1 MRDVVQRVS
10 KAQVSVDEEIVGSIG
25 TGLVVLL
32 AVGSRDGSED
42 LGFMVRKLVN
52 LRVFNDAGGKL
63 NRSVVDAGGEILL
76 ISQFTLY
83 GDCRKGNRPSFTRA
97 APPDKADAT
106 YKQLAEELRSRG
118 VRVATGRFQA
128 MMSVSLVNEGPVT
141 LIIDSKKEF
150 H

>member
-1 MRDVVQRVS
+1 MRAVVQRVS
-10 KAQVSVDEEIVGSIG
+10 KAQVSVEGEIVGSIG
-25 TGLVVLL
+25 AGVVVLL
-32 AVGSRDGSED
+32 AVGSGDGTQD
-42 LGFMVRKLVN
+42 LAFMVRKLVN
-52 LRVFNDAGGKL
+52 LRIFNDADGKL
-63 NRSVVDAGGEILL
+63 NRSVADVNGEILL

-97 APPDKADAT
+97 APPNEADAT
-106 YKQLAEELRSRG
+106 YQQLAEELRSRG

-128 MMSVSLVNEGPVT
+128 MMTVSLVNEGPVT

>member
-1 MRDVVQRVS
+1 MRGVVQRVS
-10 KAQVSVDEEIVGSIG
+10 KAQVSVEGEIVGSIG
-25 TGLVVLL
+25 TGAVVLL
-32 AVGSRDGSED
+32 AVGSGDGPTD
-42 LGFMVRKLVN
+42 LAFMVRKLVN
-52 LRVFNDAGGKL
+52 LRIFNDADGKL
-63 NRSVVDAGGEILL
+63 NRSIVDVDGEILL

-97 APPDKADAT
+97 APPDEADAT
-106 YKQLAEELRSRG
+106 YQQLAEELRSRG

-128 MMSVSLVNEGPVT
+128 MMTVSLVNEGPVT

>member
-1 MRDVVQRVS
+1 MRAVVQRVS
-10 KAQVSVDEEIVGSIG
+10 KAQVLVGEEIVGSIG

-32 AVGSRDGSED
+32 AVGSGDGSED
-42 LGFMVRKLVN
+42 IGFMVRKLVN
-52 LRVFNDAGGKL
+52 LRVFNDADGKL

-97 APPDKADAT
+97 APPDEADAT
-106 YKQLAEELRSRG
+106 YQQLAEELRSRG

>member
-1 MRDVVQRVS
+1 MRAVVQRVS
-10 KAQVSVDEEIVGSIG
+10 KAQVSVEGEIVGSIG
-25 TGLVVLL
+25 AGAVVLV
-32 AVGSRDGSED
+32 AVGSGDGTKD
-42 LGFMVRKLVN
+42 LAFMVRKLVN
-52 LRVFNDAGGKL
+52 LRIFNDADGKL
-63 NRSVVDAGGEILL
+63 NRSVADVDGEILL

-97 APPDKADAT
+97 APPDEADAT
-106 YKQLAEELRSRG
+106 YQQLAEELRSRG

-128 MMSVSLVNEGPVT
+128 MMTVSLVNEGPVT